1 MRAALLLVAAVGA
14 AADRQKFRE
23 WQRRFEV
30 TYTSAEEEAVR
41 YLLWQDTA
49 ARHGA
54 QAEHHPHADRSAVE
68 LEDLAAAVQKDL
80 GNGLLRAGAGDDP
93 YGYPFTDLPASYVQ
107 KALASG
113 GIDWREKSNCVTT
126 PKNQGSHGY
135 CGTFMRV
142 AVAESQYALQ
152 PGNTPKNLSTE
163 QLVDCAGWASDQRP
177 MVIGQGLERWEDY
190 PYVPGGYKNGTPPCT
205 FDKTKVAA
213 KGWTKFTHGGSSE
226 DQLAAF
232 MYKNG
237 PVGTGI
243 NADIFYHVG
252 DDNFV
257 IRDECKNVSTTI
269 NHAITVVGFG
279 SDKPHGDYWIIKNSW
294 GSGWRDHGFVYLPRG
309 IKCGNC
315 CAGAQMWTIG
325 DPAKYFSV

>member
-1 MRAALLLVAAVGA
+1 MRAAGLLAALACGA
-14 AADRQKFRE
+14 AADRQQFQA

-30 TYTSAEEEAVR
+30 SYKSEEEEAVR
-41 YLLWQDTA
+41 YLIWQDTV
-49 ARHGA
+49 ARRGA
-54 QAEHHPHADRSAVE
+54 QGEQHLHADRSAPE
-68 LEDLAAAVQKDL
+68 LEELAAAVQKDL
-80 GNGLLRAGAGDDP
+80 GEGVLRAGAETYTYP
-93 YGYPFTDLPASYVQ
+93 YTDLPDAYVQ

-113 GIDWREKSNCVTT
+113 GIDWRQKDNCVTT

-177 MVIGQGLERWEDY
+177 MVIDQGLERWEDY
-190 PYVPGGYKNGTPPCT
+190 PYVPGSYKNGTPPCT

-213 KGWTKFTHGGSSE
+213 KGWTKFTAGGKTE

-257 IRDECKNVSTTI
+257 IRDECKNVSTGH
-269 NHAITVVGFG
+269 NHAVTIVGFG

-294 GSGWRDHGFVYLPRG
+294 GAGWRDHGFVYMPRG
-309 IKCGNC
+309 INCGGC
-315 CAGAQMWTIG
+315 CAVAQMWTVG